1 MHVCLR
7 VSLRGHVVEVK
18 GPGRVAQDRRQVF
31 DFDGAAILVGH
42 EGVGEDAEEV
52 DAKLAERRN
61 NRWSGCRRGWRQGSG
76 SLWRGVVK
84 TQA

>member
-31 DFDGAAILVGH
+31 GFDGAAILVGH

-52 DAKLAERRN
+52 DAKLAQRRN
-61 NRWSGCRRGWRQGSG
+61 IGLDVDGVGVKVAA
-76 SLWRGVVK
+76 SLWRGIVK